1 MRRPVERRAHTRRR
15 WAAVIVAEADLP
27 LEVAQAHAL
36 GDTAGVGVKRVRARH
51 AVVDEVLKRLGREL
65 AVDELDGA
73 ALDLVVQRGDGLVDG
88 VLEGEALDV
97 DLLGLAEPVDAPRR
111 LRLLRQVRGGRTRER
126 LWTGRADPVCARPRS

>member
-36 GDTAGVGVKRVRARH
+36 GDTAGVGIKRMRARH

-111 LRLLRQVRGGRTRER
+111 LRLLRQVRGGRMCER
-126 LWTGRADPVCARPRS
+126 LWTGRADPVCTVP